1 MSLEDLKRGRR
12 NESALAIQ
20 PENPSASDGD
30 YYDGLDGLVVVGG
43 GGIGDDAAGGGGGGG
58 SSLTA
63 PLASAGVVCSLLAAV
78 ALLTAF
84 NAKKRRRRG
93 GEGRLWPATATE
105 SSNRLVGT

>member
-1 MSLEDLKRGRR
+1 MEDLKRGRR

-30 YYDGLDGLVVVGG
+30 YYDGLVVGG
-43 GGIGDDAAGGGGGGG
+43 IGGIGGDVGGEGGGGG

>member
-1 MSLEDLKRGRR
+1 MEDLKLGGR
-12 NESALAIQ
+12 NESVLAIQ

-30 YYDGLDGLVVVGG
+30 YYDGLAVGG
-43 GGIGDDAAGGGGGGG
+43 GGIGDGVAGGEGGGDGG

-63 PLASAGVVCSLLAAV
+63 LLASAGVVCSLLAAV

-84 NAKKRRRRG
+84 NAKKRRLRG
-93 GEGRLWPATATE
+93 GERLWPATATE